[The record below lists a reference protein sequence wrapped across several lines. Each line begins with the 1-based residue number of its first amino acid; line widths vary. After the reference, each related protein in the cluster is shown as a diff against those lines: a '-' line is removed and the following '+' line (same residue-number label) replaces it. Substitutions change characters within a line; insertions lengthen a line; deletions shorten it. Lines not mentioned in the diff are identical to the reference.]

1 MRRRPVRKIEIHFID
16 VAPAPPFRRIIA
28 FDDRV
33 LGHVKMLGRVPIWRL
48 VAAANV
54 PTAAADTQMQPRGAQ
69 FQASYPG
76 RLEQLRGSQQHVCN
90 ALPCSCLTTRSI
102 AMFHWEHSAGKAG
115 VKLTTVTARPE

>member
-48 VAAANV
+48 VAAANM
-54 PTAAADTQMQPRGAQ
+54 PTAAADTQRQPRGAQ

-76 RLEQLRGSQQHVCN
+76 AAWNNFADPSN
-90 ALPCSCLTTRSI
+90 MF
-102 AMFHWEHSAGKAG
+102 AMHCHAPA
-115 VKLTTVTARPE
+115 